1 MPRPGTQVF
10 EGLPA
15 YTVKPRSA
23 GAWALACLLPLLAIT
38 IRWLIGYFN
47 PLISPYHFLLIAT
60 LIVSLMAGSMAGFAA
75 AIIGALISW
84 FAFHTDVQFQF
95 SVSAIIVYGLAS
107 VIVIGISDQYRHLLR
122 KSQDQYAES
131 ERQLALVRAENHIL
145 SRIAEDVEVR
155 EALELICRAAEAYS
169 GNSILASVLLL
180 DADGQH
186 LRQGAAPSL
195 PADYNARVDGLRI
208 GPAAGSCGT
217 AAYRKEPVYVTDIAT
232 DPIWADYRDLALD
245 HGLRACW
252 SVPIISKSHG
262 LMGTFAVYHRE
273 KGSPADD
280 ERETINL
287 LMRIAM
293 LAIEHDRNMRFK
305 ELLVDELIHRV
316 KNIFAVVQ
324 ALASNSLRDRCDEDA
339 YEAFEARLRAMAD
352 TQTLLTQSN
361 WSSVYFRDLAEKIV
375 VAPFA
380 SMKKCIRLNGPNIK
394 VPADFTLS
402 LALSLHEL
410 STNAAKYGALAADK
424 GQVDIQWGLSPSGE
438 RQPEFFLVWSESGGP
453 ITKPPTRTGFGT
465 RMIKS
470 SFPAG
475 KVQLDF
481 RSEGLKCEIRVPFTV
496 TNSTPGAQVRP

>member
-1 MPRPGTQVF
+1 M
-10 EGLPA
+10 
-15 YTVKPRSA
+15 
-23 GAWALACLLPLLAIT
+23 ACLFPLLAIT

-107 VIVIGISDQYRHLLR
+107 LIVIGISDQYRHLLR
-122 KSQDQYAES
+122 KSQDQHAES

-145 SRIAEDVEVR
+145 SRIAEDVELR

-195 PADYNARVDGLRI
+195 PADYNAKVDGLRI

-252 SVPIISKSHG
+252 SVPIIS
-262 LMGTFAVYHRE
+262 
-273 KGSPADD
+273 SP
-280 ERETINL
+280 
-287 LMRIAM
+287 
-293 LAIEHDRNMRFK
+293 
-305 ELLVDELIHRV
+305 
-316 KNIFAVVQ
+316 
-324 ALASNSLRDRCDEDA
+324 
-339 YEAFEARLRAMAD
+339 MA
-352 TQTLLTQSN
+352 
-361 WSSVYFRDLAEKIV
+361 
-375 VAPFA
+375 
-380 SMKKCIRLNGPNIK
+380 
-394 VPADFTLS
+394 
-402 LALSLHEL
+402 
-410 STNAAKYGALAADK
+410 
-424 GQVDIQWGLSPSGE
+424 
-438 RQPEFFLVWSESGGP
+438 
-453 ITKPPTRTGFGT
+453 
-465 RMIKS
+465 
-470 SFPAG
+470 
-475 KVQLDF
+475 
-481 RSEGLKCEIRVPFTV
+481 
-496 TNSTPGAQVRP
+496 